1 MIERVPMRRNPQLLD
16 RVITALQ
23 WEIADKIGWLEH
35 VFGRAERLIKI
46 INGKRYYT
54 PNVYTGG
61 NDYELIAPDSGFGNY
76 CFFVVD
82 EPQEIDYNLGNPNII
97 ESPFSIIFWVD
108 MRTLED
114 VDERDTEAVKQ
125 SILRVLN
132 GQIFLRY
139 GTFTINRVYERAENV
154 FSGFTLDEVDNQ
166 YLMHPFAGWRFSGK
180 IRIKDTCYEGEAP
193 ETKYLTVVPEKTQWV
208 RKDRGVEYRIN
219 SNGDWILQ

>member
-23 WEIADKIGWLEH
+23 LEIADKIGWLDH

-82 EPQEIDYNLGNPNII
+82 DPQEIDYNLGNPNII

-108 MRTLED
+108 MRTLENY
-114 VDERDTEAVKQ
+114 DERDTESVKRD
-125 SILRVLN
+125 ILRVLN
-132 GQIFLRY
+132 GGIYLKH
-139 GTFTINRVYERAENV
+139 GTYEINRVYERAENV
-154 FSGFTLDEVDNQ
+154 FNGFSLDEVNNQ
-166 YLMHPFAGWRFSGK
+166 FLMHPFAGLRFSGR
-180 IRIKDTCYEGEAP
+180 IRIKDFC
-193 ETKYLTVVPEKTQWV
+193 
-208 RKDRGVEYRIN
+208 
-219 SNGDWILQ
+219 